1 MIRTTRHSHAWALMG
16 IDEAPLEFKKME
28 QRNSLRVKR
37 FLTMPPMLAMVVV
50 GACLLITTVSWAQD
64 DAPPPPPIRE
74 PLPPKVTDPEAQLEP
89 QVVIRREEGRTVE
102 EYVSNGRVYMVKIT
116 PVVGPSYYLIDST
129 GDGLLDLEH
138 DRFEPVKPVYWKIFE
153 W

>member
-1 MIRTTRHSHAWALMG
+1 MK
-16 IDEAPLEFKKME
+16 PC
-28 QRNSLRVKR
+28 NSLMIKR
-37 FLTMPPMLAMVVV
+37 LLTTAPVVALAFALTAPV
-50 GACLLITTVSWAQD
+50 AQAQD

-74 PLPPKVTDPEAQLEP
+74 PLPPKVTDPDAQLEP

-102 EYVSNGRVYMVKIT
+102 EYVNNGRVYMVKIT
-116 PVVGPSYYLIDST
+116 PVVGPSYYLLDTT
-129 GDGLLDLEH
+129 GDGLLNLQH